1 MTPKHIMIVGGGTAG
16 WLASL
21 MLANAW
27 ANKEIIITLVE
38 SPDVGIIGVGEGS
51 TPALALL
58 FERLGIREEEWMPE
72 CNATYKCGIE
82 FKDWSSKPGYE
93 SYFHPFSCELD
104 AQSFPLFM
112 QHVQARK
119 SGKSVYAKP
128 DGFFLTALLA
138 QQQRAPKSQA
148 PDAPKIYYGYHFDAG
163 LLGKY
168 LARKAAEF
176 GVIHKQ
182 VHVSQIEQNDRGDIS
197 ALRTSTCELLEADFF
212 IDCTGFASLLL
223 QKTLGAEFCSYAS
236 QLFNNAAV
244 TMPTDIT
251 EAIPSQTLSTAM
263 NHGWAWKIPLTNRFG
278 NGYVYSQDFCSPD
291 QAETELRTHLGLLD
305 KDVPVRHLKMKV
317 GRVAEHW
324 KNNCVGVG
332 LSQGFIE
339 PLEATAL
346 YLVQQTMDF
355 FIEAFEKGD
364 FSGQYQD
371 LFNKEVNAYFDGIR
385 DYIVT
390 HYKTS
395 ARNDTAYWRANT
407 ADPRNVSPV
416 MSELYGAWFR
426 GENLVEVVKALGIDR
441 YYPAPSW
448 CCILAG
454 MGIWGNGNQ
463 QSSPIADAM
472 NGPLKTLLKS
482 SSSLFQD
489 HRTYLNQVPKR

>member
-1 MTPKHIMIVGGGTAG
+1 MKPKHIMIVGGGTAG
-16 WLASL
+16 WLSAL
-21 MLANAW
+21 MLAKAW
-27 ANKEIIITLVE
+27 PLQGIKVTLVE

-82 FKDWSSKPGYE
+82 FKNWSGKVGCE

-104 AQSFPLFM
+104 SQSFPVFM
-112 QHVQARK
+112 QHVHARK
-119 SGKSVYAKP
+119 SGKHVYAKP

-138 QQQRAPKSQA
+138 QQQRAPKSQTL
-148 PDAPKIYYGYHFDAG
+148 DVPKIYYGYHFDAG

-168 LARKAAEF
+168 LARKAAEV
-176 GVIHKQ
+176 GVVHKQ
-182 VHVSQIEQNDRGDIS
+182 VHIEQIEQNSQGDIS
-197 ALRTSTCELLEADFF
+197 ALKTKNGELLEADVF

-223 QKTLGAEFCSYAS
+223 QKTLGAEFTSYAS

-244 TMPTDIT
+244 TMSTDIT
-251 EAIPSQTLSTAM
+251 EKIPSQTLSTAM
-263 NHGWAWKIPLTNRFG
+263 NCGWAWKIPLTNRFG
-278 NGYVYSQDFCSPD
+278 NGYVYSQDFCSAD
-291 QAETELRTHLGLLD
+291 QAETELRAHLGLLE
-305 KDVPVRHLKMKV
+305 KDIPVRHLNMKV
-317 GRVAEHW
+317 GRVTEHW
-324 KNNCVGVG
+324 KHNCVGVG

-355 FIEAFEKGD
+355 FIEAFEKGN
-364 FSGQYQD
+364 FSAQYQD

-395 ARNDTAYWRANT
+395 ARTDTEYWRANT
-407 ADPRNVSPV
+407 ADQRNVSSV
-416 MSELYGAWFR
+416 MRELYGAWFR
-426 GENLVEVVKALGIDR
+426 GENLANAVQVLGIDR

-448 CCILAG
+448 YCILAG

-463 QSSPIADAM
+463 QLSTIAEVI
-472 NGPLKTLLKS
+472 NQPLQKLLKS
-482 SSSLFQD
+482 SSLLFPD
-489 HRTYLNQVPKR
+489 HRTYLNELACT

>member
-1 MTPKHIMIVGGGTAG
+1 MQPKHIMIVGGGTAG
-16 WLASL
+16 WLSAL
-21 MLANAW
+21 MLAKAW
-27 ANKEIIITLVE
+27 ANKGIAITLVE

-51 TPALALL
+51 TPALAFL
-58 FERLGIREEEWMPE
+58 FERLGIDEEEWMRE

-82 FKDWSSKPGYE
+82 FENWSGKAGYE
-93 SYFHPFSCELD
+93 GYFHPFSCALD
-104 AQSFPLFM
+104 AQSFPIFI
-112 QHVQARK
+112 QHIQARK
-119 SGKSVYAKP
+119 SGKNVYAKP
-128 DGFFLTALLA
+128 DRFFLTALLA
-138 QQQRAPKSQA
+138 QQQRAPKSQT
-148 PDAPKIYYGYHFDAG
+148 PGAPKIYYGYHFDAA

-168 LARKAAEF
+168 LARKAAEA

-182 VHVSQIEQNDRGDIS
+182 MHIGQIEQNNQGDIS
-197 ALRTSTCELLEADFF
+197 ALRTVTGELLAADFF
-212 IDCTGFASLLL
+212 VDCTGFASLLL
-223 QKTLGAEFCSYAS
+223 QKTLGAEFCSYAA
-236 QLFNNAAV
+236 QLFNDAAV
-244 TMPTDIT
+244 TMPTEIT
-251 EAIPSQTLSTAM
+251 QAIPSQTLASAM

-291 QAETELRTHLGLLD
+291 HAETELRTHLGLLD

-317 GRVAEHW
+317 GRVAQHW

-355 FIEAFEKGD
+355 FIEAFEKGN
-364 FSGQYQD
+364 FSTSYQE
-371 LFNKEVNAYFDGIR
+371 LFNNEVNAYFDGVR
-385 DYIVT
+385 DYVVT

-395 ARNDTAYWRANT
+395 ARADTEYWRANT

-426 GENLVEVVKALGIDR
+426 GENLVEVVKHLGIDR

-448 CCILAG
+448 YCILAG
-454 MGIWGNGNQ
+454 MGIWGNGHPQ
-463 QSSPIADAM
+463 LSPVAVVM
-472 NGPLKTLLKS
+472 NTSLDTLLKT

-489 HRTYLNQVPKR
+489 HRVYLSGLGKP

>member
-1 MTPKHIMIVGGGTAG
+1 MKPKNIMIVGGGTAG
-16 WLASL
+16 WLSAL
-21 MLANAW
+21 MLAKAW
-27 ANKEIIITLVE
+27 AAKNIVITLVE

-51 TPALALL
+51 TPALAIL
-58 FERLGIREEEWMPE
+58 FERLGFDEKEWMSE

-82 FKDWSSKPGYE
+82 FKNWSGKTE
-93 SYFHPFSCELD
+93 CENYFHPFSCELD
-104 AQSFPLFM
+104 SQSFPVFM
-112 QHVQARK
+112 QHVHARK
-119 SGKSVYAKP
+119 SGKNVYAKP
-128 DGFFLTALLA
+128 DKFFLTALLA
-138 QQQRAPKSQA
+138 QQQRAPKSQSLNS
-148 PDAPKIYYGYHFDAG
+148 PRIYYGYHFDAS

-168 LARKAAEF
+168 LARKAAEV

-182 VHVSQIEQNDRGDIS
+182 LHISHIEQNNCGDIS
-197 ALRTSTCELLEADFF
+197 AIKTSTGELLTADFF

-223 QKTLGAEFCSYAS
+223 QKTLGSKFHSYAS

-244 TMPTDIT
+244 TMPTEIT
-251 EAIPSQTLSTAM
+251 RTIPSQTLSTAM
-263 NHGWAWKIPLTNRFG
+263 NHGWVWKIPLTNRFG
-278 NGYVYSQDFCSPD
+278 NGYVYSQDFCSAD
-291 QAETELRTHLGLLD
+291 QAETELRAHLGLLD

-317 GRVAEHW
+317 GRVTQHW

-355 FIEAFEKGD
+355 FIEAFEKGN
-364 FSGQYQD
+364 FTARYQE

-395 ARNDTAYWRANT
+395 ARTDTEYWRANT

-416 MSELYGAWFR
+416 MKELYGAWFR
-426 GENLVEVVKALGIDR
+426 GENIAEVVKLLEIDR

-448 CCILAG
+448 YCILAG

-463 QSSPIADAM
+463 QVEPASEMINESLDS
-472 NGPLKTLLKS
+472 LLKM

-489 HRTYLNQVPKR
+489 HRAWLQGFTKI